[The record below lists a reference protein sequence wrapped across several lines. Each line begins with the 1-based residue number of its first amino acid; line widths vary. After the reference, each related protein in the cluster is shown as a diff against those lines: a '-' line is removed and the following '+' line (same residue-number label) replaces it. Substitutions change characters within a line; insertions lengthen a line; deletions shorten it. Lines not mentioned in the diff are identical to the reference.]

1 LGKSLRHDYIKSQQ
15 KFKKKK
21 MKTETETLLEIGANG
36 VKDKQ
41 TKPAIKIK
49 KEKKTKKKEILHELF
64 IELIKLQKEVI
75 ASGLKLLV
83 ILEGR
88 DAAGKD
94 GTIKRI
100 IKHLS
105 PRETIVVALSKPTD
119 FQEREWY
126 FQRYCAHLPV
136 SGEFVLFNR
145 SWYNRLGVEKVMG
158 FCTHKQYKSFFTEV
172 ESFENG
178 LVEGGFIILKYYLD
192 ISKEEQQKRFDGR
205 RKNPLKHWK
214 ISPIDEAAQKHWKDY
229 SDARDE
235 MLLKTNF
242 KHAPWFIVSADK
254 KKDTHIAL
262 ITHLLNRVKYYHQ
275 NEKLLAQ
282 NYGLVDPATPEI
294 ITKKLF

>member
-1 LGKSLRHDYIKSQQ
+1 
-15 KFKKKK
+15 
-21 MKTETETLLEIGANG
+21 MKTETLLEIDVNELT
-36 VKDKQ
+36 DKQ
-41 TKPAIKIK
+41 TEPDIEIK
-49 KEKKTKKKEILHELF
+49 KGKKTKNQNKKILHELF
-64 IELIKLQKEVI
+64 IELVKLQKEVI
-75 ASGLKLLV
+75 ASGLKLLI

-105 PRETIVVALSKPTD
+105 PRETKVVALGKPTD
-119 FQEREWY
+119 LQEREWY
-126 FQRYCAHLPV
+126 FQRYTAHLPV

-158 FCTHKQYKSFFTEV
+158 FCTHKQYKSFFSEV

-178 LVEGGFIILKYYLD
+178 LIEGGFIILKYYLD
-192 ISKEEQQKRFDGR
+192 ISKEEQQRRFDAR
-205 RKNPLKHWK
+205 EKDPLKQWK
-214 ISPIDEAAQKHWKDY
+214 ISPVDKVAQKHWKDY

-242 KHAPWFIVSADK
+242 KHTPWFVVNADNK
-254 KKDTHIAL
+254 KATHIAL
-262 ITHLLNRVKYYHQ
+262 ITHLLGRVKYHHQ
-275 NEKLLAQ
+275 NEKLISQ

-294 ITKKLF
+294 IAKKLF

>member
-1 LGKSLRHDYIKSQQ
+1 METQVALNGIDEKS
-15 KFKKKK
+15 KKK
-21 MKTETETLLEIGANG
+21 N
-36 VKDKQ
+36 
-41 TKPAIKIK
+41 K
-49 KEKKTKKKEILHELF
+49 KILHELY
-64 IELIKLQKEVI
+64 IELVKLQKEVI

-105 PRETIVVALSKPTD
+105 PRETKVVALGKPTD

-126 FQRYCAHLPV
+126 FQRYTSHLPV

-178 LVEGGFIILKYYLD
+178 LIEGGFIILKYYLD
-192 ISKEEQQKRFDGR
+192 ISKEEQQKRFDD
-205 RKNPLKHWK
+205 RKKDPLKQWK
-214 ISPIDEAAQKHWKDY
+214 ISPIDEVAQKHWKDY
-229 SDARDE
+229 SDARDV

-242 KHAPWFIVSADK
+242 KHAPWFVVNADD
-254 KKDTHIAL
+254 KDETHIAL
-262 ITHLLNRVKYYHQ
+262 ITHLLNRVKYHHQ
-275 NEKLLAQ
+275 NEKLLSE

-294 ITKKLF
+294 IAKKLF

>member
-36 VKDKQ
+36 VKGKQ
-41 TKPAIKIK
+41 TKPAIKIE
-49 KEKKTKKKEILHELF
+49 KEKKTKKKEILHELY

-75 ASGLKLLV
+75 ASGLKLLL

-105 PRETIVVALSKPTD
+105 PRETIAVALSKPTD

-126 FQRYCAHLPV
+126 FQRYCAHLHV